1 MNKLKLT
8 MIAMLAS
15 SLAGCA
21 TIDQLAGGSASPVSK
36 GTVAKG
42 AGIGCAAGGALGAIF
57 AGKDGALRGCA
68 AGGLIGGGFAYKQE
82 LARAREAADAA
93 RLAGMKATVDV
104 KTETTADGKATE
116 KFQGL
121 VVEYDP
127 ASVVKPDEKT
137 KAFFD
142 KLGTILKSSKN
153 ELTVRT
159 EGGAGC
165 LAVVGELNG
174 RAALAKHKLDNQC
187 GNVPTH
193 RILVSPLPEL
203 K

>member
-1 MNKLKLT
+1 MKQAKLILTAT
-8 MIAMLAS
+8 MIAMLS
-15 SLAGCA
+15 GCA
-21 TIDQLAGGSASPVSK
+21 TLEQFSGSSSQVNK
-36 GTVAKG
+36 GSVAKG

-57 AGKDGALRGCA
+57 AGKDGALKGCA
-68 AGGLIGGGFAYKQE
+68 AGGLIGGGLAYKKE

-93 RLAGMKATVDV
+93 RLAGMKATIDT
-104 KTETTADGKATE
+104 KTETAADGKAVE

-121 VVEYDP
+121 VIEYDP
-127 ASVVKPDEKT
+127 TSVVKPDEKT

-142 KLGTILKSSKN
+142 KLSAILKSSKS

-174 RAALAKHKLDNQC
+174 RGALTNHKLDNQC
-187 GNVPTH
+187 GKVPTH
-193 RILVSPLPEL
+193 RILVSPLPDL

>member
-1 MNKLKLT
+1 MNRLKLALIIST
-8 MIAMLAS
+8 AVALS
-15 SLAGCA
+15 GCA
-21 TIDQLAGGSASPVSK
+21 TLDQFSGGTNSQVNKA
-36 GTVAKG
+36 TVVKG

-57 AGKDGALRGCA
+57 AGKDGAVKGCA
-68 AGGLIGGGFAYKQE
+68 AGGLIGGGLAYKQE

-93 RLAGMKATVDV
+93 RLAGMKATVDT
-104 KTETTADGKATE
+104 KTETAADGKAVE

-127 ASVVKPDEKT
+127 ASIVKPDEKT

-142 KLGTILKSSKN
+142 KLSSILKSSKN
-153 ELTVRT
+153 ELTVRA

-174 RAALAKHKLDNQC
+174 RGALTKHKLDNQC
-187 GNVPTH
+187 GKVTTH

>member
-1 MNKLKLT
+1 MKKTKLIMTASLITMLT
-8 MIAMLAS
+8 
-15 SLAGCA
+15 GCA
-21 TIDQLAGGSASPVSK
+21 TLDQLSGGGSDINK

-42 AGIGCAAGGALGAIF
+42 AGIGCVAGGALGAIF
-57 AGKDGALRGCA
+57 AGKDGAMKGCA
-68 AGGLIGGGFAYKQE
+68 AGGLIGGGMAYKQE
-82 LARAREAADAA
+82 IARAQEAADAA
-93 RLAGMKATVDV
+93 RLAGMRATVDV
-104 KTETTADGKATE
+104 KTETTADGKPTE

-121 VVEYDP
+121 LIEYDP

-142 KLGTILKSSKN
+142 KLGAILKSSKN

-174 RAALAKHKLDNQC
+174 RGALTNHKLDNQC
-187 GNVPTH
+187 GKVSSH
-193 RILVSPLPEL
+193 RILISPLPDL

>member
-1 MNKLKLT
+1 MGKTKLILT
-8 MIAMLAS
+8 VSLIAMLS
-15 SLAGCA
+15 GCA
-21 TIDQLAGGSASPVSK
+21 TMDQFTGQRSPGVNK

-57 AGKDGALRGCA
+57 AGKDGALKGCA
-68 AGGLIGGGFAYKQE
+68 AGGLIGGSIAYKQE
-82 LARAREAADAA
+82 LARANEAADAA
-93 RLAGMKATVDV
+93 RLAGMKATVDT
-104 KTETTADGKATE
+104 KTEAVQGKQVE

-121 VVEYDP
+121 VIEYDP
-127 ASVVKPDEKT
+127 ASVVKPNEKT

-142 KLGTILKSSKN
+142 KLSAILKSSKN

-165 LAVVGELNG
+165 LAVIGELNG
-174 RAALAKHKLDNQC
+174 REALSNHKLDNQC
-187 GNVPTH
+187 GKVPTH
-193 RILVSPLPEL
+193 RILISPLPEL

>member
-8 MIAMLAS
+8 MIAMLAA
-15 SLAGCA
+15 SLTGCA
-21 TIDQLAGGSASPVSK
+21 TIDQLAGGSASPINK

-57 AGKDGALRGCA
+57 AGKDGALKGCA

-93 RLAGMKATVDV
+93 RLAGMKATVGV
-104 KTETTADGKATE
+104 KTETSANGKATE

-121 VVEYDP
+121 VIEYDP
-127 ASVVKPDEKT
+127 ASVVKPDDKT

-142 KLGTILKSSKN
+142 KLGTIDRAQQLLSAAFCHEPLN
-153 ELTVRT
+153 VLDARLTEQLTAQLSR
-159 EGGAGC
+159 A
-165 LAVVGELNG
+165 LAVAGV
-174 RAALAKHKLDNQC
+174 A
-187 GNVPTH
+187 
-193 RILVSPLPEL
+193 
-203 K
+203 

>member
-1 MNKLKLT
+1 MQKTKLLLSASL
-8 MIAMLAS
+8 IAVLS
-15 SLAGCA
+15 GCA
-21 TIDQLAGGSASPVSK
+21 TIDQFTGQQSQGVNK
-36 GTVAKG
+36 GTVVKG

-57 AGKDGALRGCA
+57 AGKDGALKGCA
-68 AGGLIGGGFAYKQE
+68 AGGLIGGGIAYKQE
-82 LARAREAADAA
+82 LSRAKEAAEAA
-93 RLAGMKATVDV
+93 RLAGMKATVDT
-104 KTETTADGKATE
+104 KTEEVQGKQVE

-121 VVEYDP
+121 VIEYDP
-127 ASVVKPDEKT
+127 ASVIKPDEKT

-142 KLGTILKSSKN
+142 KLSNILKSSKN

-174 RAALAKHKLDNQC
+174 REALTKHKLDNQC
-187 GNVPTH
+187 GKVPTH

>member
-1 MNKLKLT
+1 MNKTKLILTASLIT
-8 MIAMLAS
+8 MLS
-15 SLAGCA
+15 GCA
-21 TIDQLAGGSASPVSK
+21 TLDQLSGGGSDINK

-42 AGIGCAAGGALGAIF
+42 AGIGCVAGGALGAIF
-57 AGKDGALRGCA
+57 AGKDGAMKGCA
-68 AGGLIGGGFAYKQE
+68 AGGLIGGGMAYKQE
-82 LARAREAADAA
+82 IARAQEAADAA
-93 RLAGMKATVDV
+93 RLAGMRATVDT
-104 KTETTADGKATE
+104 KTETSAEGKAVE

-127 ASVVKPDEKT
+127 ASVINPDQKT

-142 KLGTILKSSKN
+142 KLSTILKSSKN

-174 RAALAKHKLDNQC
+174 RGALTNHKLDNQC
-187 GNVPTH
+187 GKVPSH
-193 RILVSPLPEL
+193 RILISPLPDL